1 MGPVLDIVNLGQ
13 VLPVRK
19 RISEATQRLLGDTI
33 RLDDDQWAAPSLLP
47 GWSRAHVATHLAR
60 DADAL
65 RGVMTAAF
73 AGETRA
79 LYQSPESKFNDLE
92 RGAERT
98 GLDLQVDLDTSAGR
112 LETTFDQVEDWL
124 TPIRLPEGEYPA
136 SVLPLVRL
144 QEVELHHID
153 LDCGHTWEDLDLIP
167 ARWLLQWLCLLL
179 REDETLPCVDIA
191 SDSGVTASFGAT
203 GARRQVTGTDA
214 ALWAWL
220 TGRYDGASLS
230 GAEGLTWPMAG

>member
-1 MGPVLDIVNLGQ
+1 LGPVLDIVNLGQ

-112 LETTFDQVEDWL
+112 LETTFDQD
-124 TPIRLPEGEYPA
+124 
-136 SVLPLVRL
+136 S
-144 QEVELHHID
+144 
-153 LDCGHTWEDLDLIP
+153 P
-167 ARWLLQWLCLLL
+167 AR
-179 REDETLPCVDIA
+179 
-191 SDSGVTASFGAT
+191 G
-203 GARRQVTGTDA
+203 
-214 ALWAWL
+214 
-220 TGRYDGASLS
+220 
-230 GAEGLTWPMAG
+230 